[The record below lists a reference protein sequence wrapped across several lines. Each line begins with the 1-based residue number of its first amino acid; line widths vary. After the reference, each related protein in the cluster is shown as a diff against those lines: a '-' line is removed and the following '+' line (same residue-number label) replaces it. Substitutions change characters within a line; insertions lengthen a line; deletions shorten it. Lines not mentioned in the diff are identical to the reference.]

1 MALRF
6 VPYSDHHG
14 NFDTTWTAAVV
25 LMGAVV
31 VAASFYLVYVLEIL
45 KFKRL
50 DTIRLRRAGASEE
63 EIDEDVERR
72 LETGEFEQVRRETE
86 EFDAIRE

>member
-1 MALRF
+1 
-6 VPYSDHHG
+6 
-14 NFDTTWTAAVV
+14 
-25 LMGAVV
+25 MGAIV

-50 DTIRLRRAGASEE
+50 DTIRLRRTGATER